1 MTCRGLVAIVI
12 GAAALVGGCAGAE
25 PAPLAGLTPFGG
37 TWHVLAIDDEV
48 IDERQRA
55 PSLQFQV
62 RGGLEVVTQCGR
74 YEHRLTSLSETTL
87 SFGPPTQLGAGSP
100 CDPKARTIEAE
111 VLHVL
116 DGVETYT
123 DGRPGDRLTLIGLNG
138 KVLLAQPAA
147 NPTFCSDC

>member
-1 MTCRGLVAIVI
+1 MLAVVI
-12 GAAALVGGCAGAE
+12 AAAVIFGGCAGAE

-62 RGGLEVVTQCGR
+62 RGALEVVTQCGR
-74 YEHRLTSLSETTL
+74 YELRLTSLSETTL
-87 SFGPPTQLGAGSP
+87 SVGAPTQVGTGSP
-100 CDPKARTIEAE
+100 CDAKARTIEAE
-111 VLHVL
+111 LLHVL
-116 DGVETYT
+116 DRIETYT
-123 DGRPGDRLTLIGLNG
+123 DGRPGDRLTLLGLNG
-138 KVLLAQPAA
+138 TVLVAQPAA